1 MMVEKKKKGLYFVT
15 VEWYDEY
22 KEEDRTS
29 YALVI
34 AKSISGAAKKVA
46 KDFNYISSIKAEE
59 WISGGLVDVNC
70 VYLPDDWDVIRK
82 LKDENDY

>member
-1 MMVEKKKKGLYFVT
+1 MNEKKMKGLYLVT

-22 KEEDRTS
+22 KEEDRTN

-34 AKSISGAAKKVA
+34 AKSIGGATKKVA
-46 KDFNYISSIKAEE
+46 KDFNYINSIKAEE

-70 VYLPDDWDVIRK
+70 VYLPDDWTTIRRI
-82 LKDENDY
+82 KDENDY

>member
-1 MMVEKKKKGLYFVT
+1 MDEKKMKGLYLVT

-22 KEEDRTS
+22 QDKDRTS

-34 AKSISGAAKKVA
+34 AKDIGKATKKVS
-46 KDFNYISSIKAEE
+46 KDFNYINTIKAEE

-70 VYLPDDWDVIRK
+70 VYLPDDWDVIYSIK
-82 LKDENDY
+82 NENDY

>member
-1 MMVEKKKKGLYFVT
+1 MNEKKMKGLYLVT
-15 VEWYDEY
+15 IEWYDEY

-34 AKSISGAAKKVA
+34 AKSISGAAKKAA
-46 KDFNYISSIKAEE
+46 KDFNYISSIKVEE
-59 WISGGLVDVNC
+59 WISGELVDVNC
-70 VYLPDDWDVIRK
+70 VYLPDDWEVMRK

>member
-1 MMVEKKKKGLYFVT
+1 MDEKKMKGLYLVT

-22 KEEDRTS
+22 KEEDRTN

-46 KDFNYISSIKAEE
+46 KDFSYINSIKVEE
-59 WISGGLVDVNC
+59 WISGELVDVNC
-70 VYLPDDWDVIRK
+70 VYIPDDWDVMRK